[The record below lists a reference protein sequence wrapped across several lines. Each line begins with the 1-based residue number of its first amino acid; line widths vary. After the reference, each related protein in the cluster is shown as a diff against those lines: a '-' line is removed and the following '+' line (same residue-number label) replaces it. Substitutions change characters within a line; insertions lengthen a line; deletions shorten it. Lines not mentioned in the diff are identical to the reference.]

1 MIMNTLEHLLEIET
15 SAAALVN
22 DAQEEADRR
31 IRENEEKNR
40 ITFEERLKNESKA
53 RQVMFEKDKELI
65 KENYQKDL
73 DEYRRE
79 ISNIDVNEQEFSDL
93 LNNYINKG

>member
-1 MIMNTLEHLLEIET
+1 MNTLEHLLEIET